1 MTLDV
6 AGQIIY
12 SSHCVNA
19 VLPLIASPTILGV
32 LMHVFLVI
40 KFYVAYPCMLPTSEV
55 FPAPSGFLTLYIR
68 TLLILYLGHINHAHN
83 SKQVTICPII
93 PDTFVI
99 DVHSEAYLMY
109 HK

>member
-1 MTLDV
+1 MTLDIT
-6 AGQIIY
+6 GQIIY

-19 VLPLIASPTILGV
+19 VVSLIASPKILGV

-55 FPAPSGFLTLYIR
+55 FPAPSGFLTLYIH
-68 TLLILYLGHINHAHN
+68 TALILYLGHINHAH
-83 SKQVTICPII
+83 KQVTICPII

-99 DVHSEAYLMY
+99 HVHSEAYLMY